1 MAARTG
7 AEFLEGLRNRKR
19 EVWLGDERVD
29 DVTAH
34 PQLAGAAQA
43 LAAVFDL
50 QHDYPD
56 DCLMPD
62 PETGEPI
69 NVSHMIPRSID
80 DLKRRHRGL
89 ATHRRDLGRASWV
102 ARPTT

>member
-1 MAARTG
+1 MGARTG
-7 AEFLEGLRNRKR
+7 EEFLQGLRGTKR
-19 EVWLGDERVD
+19 ELWLGGERVD

-34 PQLAGAAQA
+34 PRSPAAAQTLAG
-43 LAAVFDL
+43 VFDL
-50 QHDYPD
+50 QHEFPD
-56 DCLMPD
+56 ECLMPD

-80 DLKRRHRGL
+80 DLKRRHRGS
-89 ATHRRDLGRASWV
+89 RGSPRPPSASWA